1 MRRANAS
8 RNDHGEEL
16 DAATADLAMYLFV
29 GLGCVLCCSMM
40 VLLHKG
46 EVCAARRASHRR
58 RPHSAHCGH
67 KRGLRRAAP
76 LLLLAAWLGVSSAK
90 GITVCSVQPSVCSG
104 TYSSPSLCAAPPPQ
118 PTRLSLHPTR
128 HPSRSAIENQ
138 VMSGSMP
145 TQLGALTALSTL
157 RLEGNHLSGSLPTQL
172 AALTSLENLSFDL
185 NELSGSLPTQL
196 AALTSL
202 VDLSLAARYTGSNFL
217 SGSLPTQLGAL
228 AALEGMY
235 LAANELSGSLPT
247 QLGTLT
253 LLVNLHLE
261 ENNLHS
267 SLPTQLG
274 ALTYLEDMYLAANH
288 LSGSLPTQLA
298 ALTLLSEMVLEENVL
313 SGSLP
318 EQLVVLI
325 KNINRCDLGGT
336 NKLYD
341 KLSCSAPAVMIPWL
355 CTASLQQC
363 VSMGGDSSD
372 AEFIDSSDPQI
383 SSDAVPSEQS
393 SGAVPLWALLPVGML
408 LVGVLVLF
416 CRHYCRMSR
425 DRSNLRLSRDRA
437 NLDLQIISHQV
448 QRRQTQPNDLDSQPD
463 SLSEQRYASLAGAT
477 VLSLPPGPPSSSA
490 ASTGGAAPAS
500 LSPDPTSSSNKEG
513 KRKRKAGAS
522 NEVPLSWAEADR
534 QFYASAAGKAYLAA
548 GGTVSPSTAPSSSA
562 ASAPSAVRPSVEFSE
577 QAVPQLCGVAPACHQ
592 PTSLRKKAIPRKF
605 TSEGVEIHHLLE
617 GARGIWDKHVG
628 RRFEALSDAERTQQY
643 RNKAPSSA
651 PTPAP
656 APPPPLTARS
666 AVVPTSDERSCAH
679 WEAKDARAAAVPPE
693 RSAPPAP
700 APTPAP
706 AIDQSVEPL
715 LRAGTEQH
723 CHAENAGAACDVAAW
738 AAPSTPSGPE
748 ASSDVMVKLA
758 DLADLTELQD
768 DEAVVALSNHLS
780 PSGHWMP

>member
-1 MRRANAS
+1 
-8 RNDHGEEL
+8 
-16 DAATADLAMYLFV
+16 MYL
-29 GLGCVLCCSMM
+29 
-40 VLLHKG
+40 
-46 EVCAARRASHRR
+46 AA
-58 RPHSAHCGH
+58 
-67 KRGLRRAAP
+67 
-76 LLLLAAWLGVSSAK
+76 
-90 GITVCSVQPSVCSG
+90 
-104 TYSSPSLCAAPPPQ
+104 
-118 PTRLSLHPTR
+118 
-128 HPSRSAIENQ
+128 
-138 VMSGSMP
+138 
-145 TQLGALTALSTL
+145 
-157 RLEGNHLSGSLPTQL
+157 
-172 AALTSLENLSFDL
+172 

-196 AALTSL
+196 AVLASL
-202 VDLSLAARYTGSNFL
+202 EDLSLAARYTGYNSL
-217 SGSLPTQLGAL
+217 SGSLPTQLGVL
-228 AALEGMY
+228 TALEGLF

-298 ALTLLSEMVLEENVL
+298 ALTLLSEMVLEENEL

-592 PTSLRKKAIPRKF
+592 PTSLRKKAVPRKF

>member
-1 MRRANAS
+1 MRCLQNSRLVRCHYGHCCPSACYLLGFSCCSAATTAACRGTAPTYAS
-8 RNDHGEEL
+8 RETGPIWTCRL
-16 DAATADLAMYLFV
+16 SATRCKGGRPNQTTSTHSRTHCPNNGTHLSLVRRCFRSRLVRLLVLPHLLAV
-29 GLGCVLCCSMM
+29 
-40 VLLHKG
+40 
-46 EVCAARRASHRR
+46 RR
-58 RPHSAHCGH
+58 R
-67 KRGLRRAAP
+67 
-76 LLLLAAWLGVSSAK
+76 
-90 GITVCSVQPSVCSG
+90 
-104 TYSSPSLCAAPPPQ
+104 
-118 PTRLSLHPTR
+118 
-128 HPSRSAIENQ
+128 
-138 VMSGSMP
+138 
-145 TQLGALTALSTL
+145 
-157 RLEGNHLSGSLPTQL
+157 LEP
-172 AALTSLENLSFDL
+172 
-185 NELSGSLPTQL
+185 
-196 AALTSL
+196 
-202 VDLSLAARYTGSNFL
+202 
-217 SGSLPTQLGAL
+217 
-228 AALEGMY
+228 
-235 LAANELSGSLPT
+235 
-247 QLGTLT
+247 
-253 LLVNLHLE
+253 
-261 ENNLHS
+261 
-267 SLPTQLG
+267 
-274 ALTYLEDMYLAANH
+274 
-288 LSGSLPTQLA
+288 
-298 ALTLLSEMVLEENVL
+298 
-313 SGSLP
+313 
-318 EQLVVLI
+318 
-325 KNINRCDLGGT
+325 
-336 NKLYD
+336 
-341 KLSCSAPAVMIPWL
+341 
-355 CTASLQQC
+355 
-363 VSMGGDSSD
+363 
-372 AEFIDSSDPQI
+372 
-383 SSDAVPSEQS
+383 
-393 SGAVPLWALLPVGML
+393 
-408 LVGVLVLF
+408 
-416 CRHYCRMSR
+416 
-425 DRSNLRLSRDRA
+425 
-437 NLDLQIISHQV
+437 
-448 QRRQTQPNDLDSQPD
+448 
-463 SLSEQRYASLAGAT
+463 
-477 VLSLPPGPPSSSA
+477 
-490 ASTGGAAPAS
+490 S

-562 ASAPSAVRPSVEFSE
+562 ASAPSAVRPSVELSE

-592 PTSLRKKAIPRKF
+592 PTSLRKKAVPRKF
-605 TSEGVEIHHLLE
+605 TSEGVEIHHLLD